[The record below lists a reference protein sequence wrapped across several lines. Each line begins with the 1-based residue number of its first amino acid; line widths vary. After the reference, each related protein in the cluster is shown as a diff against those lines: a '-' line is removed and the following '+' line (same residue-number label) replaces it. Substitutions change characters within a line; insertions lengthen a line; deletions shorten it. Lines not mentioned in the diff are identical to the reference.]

1 MKVSCTYNI
10 YLSSVYK
17 RILYENCFCT
27 VIAIVWCD
35 SGGKRD
41 VKHFCDS
48 GADEKVDDQDIYS
61 PYCIVMQLIAVK

>member
-1 MKVSCTYNI
+1 M
-10 YLSSVYK
+10 
-17 RILYENCFCT
+17 
-27 VIAIVWCD
+27 AIVWCD

-61 PYCIVMQLIAVK
+61 PYCSVRQLIAVK